1 MVTTISS
8 YITHHDTHMYKC
20 IMSTS
25 FKPFI
30 KVTHTLPTISKS
42 ISLLHAADIV
52 WAAVVFPWRYIL
64 KPPQPKSCAF
74 ISGNW
79 DIFPPADNVNAAL
92 VNGEIFLYLF
102 KFLTQFCVYSS
113 TITGLHRL
121 SVFISFIRV
130 AHQEVH
136 LLLNC
141 VFSLLFS

>member
-1 MVTTISS
+1 
-8 YITHHDTHMYKC
+8 MY

-30 KVTHTLPTISKS
+30 RVTHTIPTMSKN
-42 ISLLHAADIV
+42 ISLLHAADIL
-52 WAAVVFPWRYIL
+52 WAAVVFPWRYIS

-74 ISGNW
+74 ISGNC
-79 DIFPPADNVNAAL
+79 DVIPPADNVNAAL
-92 VNGEIFLYLF
+92 VNSDIFLFYLF
-102 KFLTQFCVYSS
+102 KFLTQFCIYSS